1 VGRGYSPRL
10 AVIREQTHAI
20 HSKGRDTFFKK
31 PATAQSEC
39 DRAAT
44 FATPGLILRHNADG
58 TPARLGLTFGAG
70 QQIAVTHFHTY
81 NHATV
86 ITARIPF

>member
-1 VGRGYSPRL
+1 M
-10 AVIREQTHAI
+10 REQTHGI

-39 DRAAT
+39 DRPAT
-44 FATPGLILRHNADG
+44 FATPGLIIGRIPLRQNADG

-86 ITARIPF
+86 ITARIPSEPR